1 MKDQWMAALDMR
13 DFHSLEELRGSL
25 YAFVQ
30 QYNQSPHSSLR
41 GLSPQ
46 DRFFSEP
53 EQIRRLSEEDIRQNF
68 LLEIERR
75 VSADSVI
82 VIDQIEYEVDYRFSR
97 QRIRLRYSPDMKEI
111 FIVDSDGTLTPDPT
125 SEQNGKRID
134 KKRKSTLM
142 QRRRMIMDYTAR
154 YGLEFNPFL
163 KNSKE
168 VLVETQEYK
177 EVLFRLNYLLTTK
190 GFGLLT
196 GSAGRGKTTAV
207 RNWASGLNTSLYKV
221 VYSSLSTLTVNDFY
235 RNLAAELG
243 AQPAFRKTDNF
254 KIIQDE
260 INRLVLEKR
269 QTPVIIIDE
278 ANYIGNAVLNDLKML
293 FNFEMDSKDRAV
305 VLLSGLPQLNST
317 LRLSIHEP
325 FRQRIV
331 MNYNL
336 EGMTK
341 AEGHSYVAAKLNGAG
356 CTQTVFEDNALEAIL
371 NAANGT
377 PRMINKLCNASLL
390 VGNSSNL
397 NIITADAVMQAINDC
412 ELG

>member
-1 MKDQWMAALDMR
+1 
-13 DFHSLEELRGSL
+13 
-25 YAFVQ
+25 
-30 QYNQSPHSSLR
+30 
-41 GLSPQ
+41 
-46 DRFFSEP
+46 
-53 EQIRRLSEEDIRQNF
+53 
-68 LLEIERR
+68 
-75 VSADSVI
+75 
-82 VIDQIEYEVDYRFSR
+82 
-97 QRIRLRYSPDMKEI
+97 
-111 FIVDSDGTLTPDPT
+111 
-125 SEQNGKRID
+125 
-134 KKRKSTLM
+134 
-142 QRRRMIMDYTAR
+142 MDYTAR

-163 KNSKE
+163 KNAKE
-168 VLVETQEYK
+168 ILIETQEYK

-207 RNWASGLNTSLYKV
+207 RNWVSGLNTSLYKV

-235 RNLAAELG
+235 RHLAAELG

-254 KIIQDE
+254 KIIQEE
-260 INRLVLEKR
+260 INRLVMEKR

-293 FNFEMDSKDRAV
+293 FNFEMDSRDRAV
-305 VLLSGLPQLNST
+305 VLLCGLPQLNST

-341 AEGHSYVAAKLNGAG
+341 AEGHSYILEKLSGAG
-356 CTQTVFEDNALEAIL
+356 CKQTVFEENALEAIL
-371 NAANGT
+371 NAANGI

-390 VGNSSNL
+390 IANSSGL
-397 NIITADAVMQAINDC
+397 NFITSDAVMQAINDC

>member
-1 MKDQWMAALDMR
+1 
-13 DFHSLEELRGSL
+13 
-25 YAFVQ
+25 
-30 QYNQSPHSSLR
+30 
-41 GLSPQ
+41 
-46 DRFFSEP
+46 
-53 EQIRRLSEEDIRQNF
+53 
-68 LLEIERR
+68 
-75 VSADSVI
+75 
-82 VIDQIEYEVDYRFSR
+82 
-97 QRIRLRYSPDMKEI
+97 
-111 FIVDSDGTLTPDPT
+111 
-125 SEQNGKRID
+125 
-134 KKRKSTLM
+134 
-142 QRRRMIMDYTAR
+142 MDYTAR

-177 EVLFRLNYLLTTK
+177 EVLFRLDYLLTTK
-190 GFGLLT
+190 GFGLLP

-207 RNWASGLNTSLYKV
+207 RNTSLYKV
-221 VYSSLSTLTVNDFY
+221 MYSSLSTLTVNDFY
-235 RNLAAELG
+235 RNLATELG

-341 AEGHSYVAAKLNGAG
+341 AEGHSYVTAKLNGAG
-356 CTQTVFEDNALEAIL
+356 CTQTVFEENALEAIL